1 MAYYFLYSFVNTPV
15 PAVDKGSHLTPEPE
29 NKDATLSASKIK
41 CRDFCRKT
49 EDVRRGMLLSTTI
62 STRAPLPI
70 R

>member
-15 PAVDKGSHLTPEPE
+15 PAVEKGSHLTPEPE
-29 NKDATLSASKIK
+29 NKDATLSASNIK

-49 EDVRRGMLLSTTI
+49 EVVRKGMLLSTTI
-62 STRAPLPI
+62 STPAPLPI